1 MAVAFLSDSDELQ
14 LNAYCDGEL
23 DPVSANA
30 FERRLA
36 SDQSL
41 LSLIHI

>member
-1 MAVAFLSDSDELQ
+1 MMVASLRDNDELQ

-23 DPVSANA
+23 DPVSANE

-36 SDQSL
+36 S
-41 LSLIHI
+41 